1 MQCARGGA
9 DRSSRVDGVEDFNLA
24 ESHGIDLKVP
34 SGSCQIAICYSGLR
48 PTPSR
53 RGSAAHSSVPSRRNT
68 PCRPESSPEPE
79 RTSLPRRVSSARMRG
94 EKREASPLK
103 RLPRATRL
111 GRSTACCSGRRSEEH
126 TSELQSLMRKSYAV
140 SCLKKQT

>member
-79 RTSLPRRVSSARMRG
+79 RTSIPRRVSSARMRG
-94 EKREASPLK
+94 
-103 RLPRATRL
+103 
-111 GRSTACCSGRRSEEH
+111 RSEEH
-126 TSELQSLMRKSYAV
+126 TSELQSLMRTSYAV
-140 SCLKKQT
+140 FCLKKKNISTQLQTKQSQEN

>member
-53 RGSAAHSSVPSRRNT
+53 RGSAAHSSTPSRRNT
-68 PCRPESSPEPE
+68 PCSPESSPEPE
-79 RTSLPRRVSSARMRG
+79 RTSIPRRR
-94 EKREASPLK
+94 
-103 RLPRATRL
+103 T
-111 GRSTACCSGRRSEEH
+111 EEH
-126 TSELQSLMRKSYAV
+126 TSELQSLMRISYAV
-140 SCLKKQT
+140 FCLKK

>member
-1 MQCARGGA
+1 MDGVIYLFLFLMTRRPPRSTRTDTPFPYTTLFRSRMRLVRGDQAPAHQGEQGEAELRLGVVQDLADRGLRNMQCARGGA

-53 RGSAAHSSVPSRRNT
+53 RGSAAHSSTPSRRNT
-68 PCRPESSPEPE
+68 P
-79 RTSLPRRVSSARMRG
+79 
-94 EKREASPLK
+94 
-103 RLPRATRL
+103 
-111 GRSTACCSGRRSEEH
+111 
-126 TSELQSLMRKSYAV
+126 
-140 SCLKKQT
+140 